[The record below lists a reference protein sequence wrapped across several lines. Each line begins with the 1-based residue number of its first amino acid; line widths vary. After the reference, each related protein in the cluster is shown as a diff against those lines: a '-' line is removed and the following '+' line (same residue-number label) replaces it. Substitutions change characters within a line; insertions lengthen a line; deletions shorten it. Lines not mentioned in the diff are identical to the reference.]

1 MTDAQKIEIVR
12 AALRDI
18 TYISSHDAKGLDQ
31 ARELAYGALTA
42 AGLIPTRGNFETH
55 GKV

>member
-42 AGLIPTRGNFETH
+42 AGLIPMRGNFETH